1 MVLLSF
7 DIEEFDLPTEYGQ
20 SIEMPE
26 QMRIS
31 EQGLSRILDV
41 LDAEGVPATFY
52 STAVFMRELSP
63 HLRERLL
70 GSEHEIASHGVSH
83 SAFSPEDYRASKE
96 ELEVLTERPIRGFR
110 MARMQPTDEALLL
123 QAGYAYD
130 SSMHPTYL
138 PGRYNH
144 LSAPRLPHRG
154 KGGLWLLPASV
165 VPYVRFPLFWLSM
178 HNLPLSLY
186 LRLMHYTARKD
197 GYLNTY
203 YHPWEFADLRQEPY
217 DLPSYIVRNSG
228 TALQSRLKALIQFL
242 KSRGH
247 HFGTTSQFLS
257 I

>member
-7 DIEEFDLPTEYGQ
+7 DIEEFDLPIEYGQ
-20 SIEMPE
+20 SIDMSE

-52 STAVFMRELSP
+52 STAVFMRELSG

-70 GSEHEIASHGVSH
+70 ASEHEIASHGVSH
-83 SAFSPEDYRASKE
+83 SSFAPEHYQASKV
-96 ELEVLTERPIRGFR
+96 ELEMLTARPIRGFR
-110 MARMQPTDEALLL
+110 MARMQPTDEILLL
-123 QAGYAYD
+123 RAGYVYD

-138 PGRYNH
+138 PGRYNYW
-144 LSAPRLPHRG
+144 SEPRLPHRS
-154 KGGLWLLPASV
+154 KMGLWLLPASV
-165 VPYVRFPLFWLSM
+165 LPYVRFPLFWLSM

-186 LRLMHYTARKD
+186 QRLMHYTARKD

-217 DLPSYIVRNSG
+217 NLPSYIVRNSG
-228 TALQSRLKALIQFL
+228 RVLQNRLRVLIQYL
-242 KSRGH
+242 KRQGH